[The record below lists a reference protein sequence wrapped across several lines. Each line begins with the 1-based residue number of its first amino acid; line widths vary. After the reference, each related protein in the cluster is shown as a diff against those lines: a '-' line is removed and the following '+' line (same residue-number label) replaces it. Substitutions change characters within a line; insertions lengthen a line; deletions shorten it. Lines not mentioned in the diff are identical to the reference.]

1 MIPFL
6 PKYLPY
12 LSLRFIF
19 GCVHRFS
26 HTSVKMNSF
35 VLPCLRLGVSLQRK
49 LRTIAMINIQID
61 RRILEACPETRI
73 GLISASVVN
82 DPTCDELWAEIDAAA
97 QDIKQQYELLEINKR
112 PAIAATRHLYKALG
126 KDPSRY
132 RVSSEALC
140 RRIIRGLGIYRLTT
154 LIDVVNLVSIKSGYA
169 ISGLDGDRIEGN
181 TLTMSVGTAED
192 VYHGI
197 GRGVLNIEGMP
208 VYRDA
213 MGPIATPT
221 SDEERTKFTEQTVK
235 AQININAFAP
245 EMPLE
250 DAVNWMAALLKK
262 YAHATDVET
271 SIYNPQQ
278 Q

>member
-1 MIPFL
+1 MIQ
-6 PKYLPY
+6 
-12 LSLRFIF
+12 
-19 GCVHRFS
+19 
-26 HTSVKMNSF
+26 
-35 VLPCLRLGVSLQRK
+35 VS
-49 LRTIAMINIQID
+49 ID
-61 RRILEACPETRI
+61 PRILAACPECRI
-73 GLISASVVN
+73 GLISATVVN
-82 DPTCDELWAEIDAAA
+82 EPTCDELWAEIEAAA
-97 QDIKQQYELLEINKR
+97 EDIKQRYELLEINQR
-112 PAIAATRHLYKALG
+112 PAIAGTRHLYKALG

-181 TLTMSVGTAED
+181 TLTMSVGRADD
-192 VYHGI
+192 VYNGI
-197 GRGVLNIEGMP
+197 GRGLLNIEGMP

-221 SDEERTKFTEQTVK
+221 SDEERTKFTDQTVK

-250 DAVNWMAALLKK
+250 EAVDWMAALLKK

-271 SIYNPQQ
+271 MIFDPSASGNV
-278 Q
+278 

>member
-1 MIPFL
+1 
-6 PKYLPY
+6 
-12 LSLRFIF
+12 
-19 GCVHRFS
+19 
-26 HTSVKMNSF
+26 
-35 VLPCLRLGVSLQRK
+35 
-49 LRTIAMINIQID
+49 MINIKID
-61 RRILEACPETRI
+61 NRIQEACPEVRI
-73 GLISASVVN
+73 GLINALVVN
-82 DPTCDELWAEIDAAA
+82 EPTCDELWAEIEGAARE
-97 QDIKQQYELLEINKR
+97 ITQQYELLQINQR

-169 ISGLDGDRIEGN
+169 ISGLDGDRIEGD
-181 TLTMSVGTAED
+181 TLTMSVGTADD
-192 VYHGI
+192 VYNGI

-213 MGPIATPT
+213 VGPIATPT
-221 SDEERTKFTEQTVK
+221 SDEERTKFTEQTVN

-250 DAVNWMAALLKK
+250 QAVDWMAHLLRK
-262 YAHATDVET
+262 YAHATSVET
-271 SIYNPQQ
+271 AIYNPRQ
-278 Q
+278 

>member
-1 MIPFL
+1 MIQ
-6 PKYLPY
+6 
-12 LSLRFIF
+12 
-19 GCVHRFS
+19 
-26 HTSVKMNSF
+26 VK
-35 VLPCLRLGVSLQRK
+35 
-49 LRTIAMINIQID
+49 ID
-61 RRILEACPETRI
+61 PRILQACPETRI
-73 GLISASVVN
+73 GLISATVVN
-82 DPTCDELWAEIDAAA
+82 EPTCNELWAEIETAA
-97 QDIKQQYELLEINKR
+97 QEIKQRYELLEINNR
-112 PAIAATRHLYKALG
+112 PAIAGTRHLYKALG

-169 ISGLDGDRIEGN
+169 ISGLDGDRIVGDL
-181 TLTMSVGTAED
+181 LTMSVGTADD
-192 VYHGI
+192 VYNGI

-213 MGPIATPT
+213 EGPIATPT

-250 DAVNWMAALLKK
+250 DAVDWMAALLTK
-262 YAHATDVET
+262 YAHATDIET
-271 SIYNPQQ
+271 LIHNPIS
-278 Q
+278 

>member
-1 MIPFL
+1 MIQ
-6 PKYLPY
+6 
-12 LSLRFIF
+12 
-19 GCVHRFS
+19 
-26 HTSVKMNSF
+26 
-35 VLPCLRLGVSLQRK
+35 VS
-49 LRTIAMINIQID
+49 ID
-61 RRILEACPETRI
+61 PRILAACPECRI
-73 GLISASVVN
+73 GLISATVVN
-82 DPTCDELWAEIDAAA
+82 EPTCDELWAEIEAAA
-97 QDIKQQYELLEINKR
+97 EDIKQRYELLEINQR
-112 PAIAATRHLYKALG
+112 PAIAGTRHLYKALG

-181 TLTMSVGTAED
+181 TLTMSVGRADD
-192 VYHGI
+192 VYNGI
-197 GRGVLNIEGMP
+197 GRGLLNIEGMP

-221 SDEERTKFTEQTVK
+221 SDEERTKFTDQTVK

-250 DAVNWMAALLKK
+250 EAVDWMAALLKK

-271 SIYNPQQ
+271 MILDPSASGND
-278 Q
+278 